1 MESLTNPKQVY
12 NAVKEHLQY
21 PEQEEL
27 LMLSL
32 DRLNSIKVIHFL
44 GLGTD
49 SEVLFSTK
57 IIAKAAV
64 LDMACGVILVHT
76 HPSGNPTPSGP
87 DIEATDQIRKALSLF
102 DINLIDHII
111 IAKEKLFSFDAD
123 SVLAI

>member
-1 MESLTNPKQVY
+1 MESLTTPKQVY
-12 NAVKEHLQY
+12 LAVKEHLQY

-32 DRLNSIKVIHFL
+32 DRLNSIKVIH
-44 GLGTD
+44 
-49 SEVLFSTK
+49 VLFSTK

-87 DIEATDQIRKALSLF
+87 DIEATDQLRKALSLF
-102 DINLIDHII
+102 DINLTDHII
-111 IAKEKLFSFDAD
+111 IAKEKLFSFATD
-123 SVLAI
+123 SVSEI